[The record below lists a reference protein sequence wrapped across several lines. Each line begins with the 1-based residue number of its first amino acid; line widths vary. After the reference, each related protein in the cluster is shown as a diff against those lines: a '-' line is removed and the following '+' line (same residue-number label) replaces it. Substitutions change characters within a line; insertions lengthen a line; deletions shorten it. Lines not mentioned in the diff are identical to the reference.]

1 MNAIAFRRREFTV
14 GATPLRPLKK
24 LIERLAG
31 RKSVQKQR
39 VRCSATSTSHNL
51 SNTIGEDRNIMA
63 QEKAHFPMPKEITTD
78 QFPDFQRV
86 IVTNT
91 PQHCG
96 KNMKA
101 SDPKRTG
108 TQRTG
113 ILRTDTLRT
122 GTRVA
127 KFSARSIG
135 SLNYLRARTI
145 FS

>member
-1 MNAIAFRRREFTV
+1 
-14 GATPLRPLKK
+14 
-24 LIERLAG
+24 
-31 RKSVQKQR
+31 
-39 VRCSATSTSHNL
+39 
-51 SNTIGEDRNIMA
+51 MA

-108 TQRTG
+108 TRG
-113 ILRTDTLRT
+113 RN
-122 GTRVA
+122 
-127 KFSARSIG
+127 FSARSIG

>member
-1 MNAIAFRRREFTV
+1 
-14 GATPLRPLKK
+14 
-24 LIERLAG
+24 
-31 RKSVQKQR
+31 
-39 VRCSATSTSHNL
+39 
-51 SNTIGEDRNIMA
+51 MA

>member
-1 MNAIAFRRREFTV
+1 
-14 GATPLRPLKK
+14 
-24 LIERLAG
+24 
-31 RKSVQKQR
+31 
-39 VRCSATSTSHNL
+39 
-51 SNTIGEDRNIMA
+51 MA

-113 ILRTDTLRT
+113 ILRT